1 MDTKGL
7 SEAAAAVAAVED
19 YKEWARTHL
28 REVLPHTAVISGWGH
43 MHAGGV
49 GLDVM
54 VTVDFPIE
62 HIETIR
68 NGAGAIDTPILR
80 RWLSTGRPVVFD
92 IERPWDDAPARW
104 LESFRRYGL
113 RNVLAHACWDPDRSG
128 GSYHSFYGLPALPG
142 RRELERL
149 CALMPLLHETF
160 CRVIESLGAAD
171 RFSVCL
177 ASLTEREREIVQWL
191 GLGKTNAEIATI
203 EGLSENTV
211 KHYVTDIFDK
221 LGVSN
226 RTQLVRRVAEH
237 QSRYV
242 PGYVTKVL

>member
-1 MDTKGL
+1 MDDKGL
-7 SEAAAAVAAVED
+7 SEAAAAVASVED
-19 YKEWARTHL
+19 YKEWAKAHL
-28 REVLPHTAVISGWGH
+28 REALPHSALISGWGH

-80 RWLSTGRPVVFD
+80 RWLATERPVVFD
-92 IERPWDDAPARW
+92 SERPWADAPERW

-113 RNVLAHACWDPDRSG
+113 RNVLAHARWDPDRSG
-128 GSYHSFYGLPALPG
+128 GSYHSLYGLPAPAG
-142 RRELERL
+142 RRDIERL

-160 CRVIESLGAAD
+160 YRVIESLSAAD

-177 ASLTEREREIVQWL
+177 ASLSERERDIVHWL
-191 GLGKTNAEIATI
+191 GLGKTNSEIATI
-203 EGLSENTV
+203 QGLSENTV

-226 RTQLVRRVAEH
+226 RTQLVRRLAEH

-242 PGYVTKVL
+242 PGYVTKVF